1 MVSLRKAC
9 ASALRKVSV
18 SDMANNKRSTDVV
31 LAPIAGAVIELANVP
46 DPVFSSGVMGGGCGI
61 EPDEES
67 VVAPFSGTVTAVT
80 PTEHAIGITSDD
92 GVEVLI
98 HVGIDTVDM
107 NGDGFCT
114 LVEEGQ
120 KVEEGEP
127 ILAFARSLV
136 RNAGHSDVVVVLMP
150 PTSKKAAAKVTEK
163 PNVKTGDVLI
173 SLA

>member
-1 MVSLRKAC
+1 
-9 ASALRKVSV
+9 
-18 SDMANNKRSTDVV
+18 MANNKRSTDVV

-98 HVGIDTVDM
+98 HVASI
-107 NGDGFCT
+107 
-114 LVEEGQ
+114 
-120 KVEEGEP
+120 P
-127 ILAFARSLV
+127 WI
-136 RNAGHSDVVVVLMP
+136 
-150 PTSKKAAAKVTEK
+150 
-163 PNVKTGDVLI
+163 
-173 SLA
+173 